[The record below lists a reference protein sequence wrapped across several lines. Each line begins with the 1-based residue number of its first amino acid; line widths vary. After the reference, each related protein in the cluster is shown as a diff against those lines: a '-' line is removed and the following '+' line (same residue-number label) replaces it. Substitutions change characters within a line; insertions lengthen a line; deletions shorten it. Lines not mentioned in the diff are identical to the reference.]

1 MLTKI
6 QKGFSSDEKKNFV
19 IPGMLSANEQMDV
32 AFENFVSPLESR
44 GDYVKVVF
52 KIETDLKTGDDDMR
66 ANFCNL
72 T

>member
-6 QKGFSSDEKKNFV
+6 QKGFQADEKKNFV
-19 IPGMLSANEQMDV
+19 IPGMLSANEQMDI

-52 KIETDLKTGDDDMR
+52 KIETD
-66 ANFCNL
+66 
-72 T
+72 